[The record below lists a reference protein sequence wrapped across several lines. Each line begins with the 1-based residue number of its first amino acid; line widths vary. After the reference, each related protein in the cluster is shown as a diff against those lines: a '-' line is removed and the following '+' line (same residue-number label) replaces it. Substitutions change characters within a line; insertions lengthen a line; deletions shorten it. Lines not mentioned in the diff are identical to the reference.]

1 MELELREQLLAFKDE
16 LTHFQSDD
24 ILVHVSTEKTLAT
37 DEIQHPDLA
46 KTQRILK
53 EAKRIFREIGIQPFC
68 ESYGLMITEKTTGKF
83 IHTPIYLRNVPL
95 KFNKSRIEFSN
106 EMDTSYYI
114 NPYFERWYRINF
126 SESPPPFEE
135 RHKLQNFFEN
145 EKIAYEPD
153 AILYGN
159 FHPQRYELL
168 KEVEE
173 LLTSEVLS
181 HPLKQ
186 LLGFQEASEEIE
198 QWGIQ
203 PPYLFPSD
211 PDQALVFQALN
222 ESSVTVQGPP
232 GTGKSQVISNL
243 IGSCI
248 RQNKRVLIV
257 SEKKAALTVLQ
268 QKLEQ
273 KNLGFLCS
281 HLSFHASL
289 HDFYRDLK
297 NTWEFLSVQEINERQ
312 SPVLSGKEQQ
322 LTQIF
327 HSIKS
332 FEAETTISIEHF
344 QERFG
349 KQQLLQ
355 GKFPELHKW
364 KEDLNIL
371 KKLAEK
377 TLDCLPYLSSEW
389 KNSKEIETLL
399 EQFFQ
404 LEKLHVTLI
413 EQFSIRTPQE
423 LHIATR
429 QAILCHQFQG
439 NIYEKYGR
447 FLGKDKVSFIK
458 TIKQWKK
465 RSIELAEISSEQQHW
480 LKEPSISELKVL
492 KEAAEKKGIFA
503 RIQWKNT
510 WKKWTRTPGLDA
522 FEAISSKEKELLL
535 RQSRTKLDQRF
546 AELGLTQLDIELPL
560 VEQLLQHN
568 SLADWNWYQELP
580 NEKRLLMA
588 QSNRALNQLNQLL
601 QHLFRI
607 EKDAQ
612 LKEVI
617 SCVKETLPILQLELP
632 LVAQLTDETFER
644 FSTRASVEILN
655 EGVMQQTWRQFL
667 SKHPHMIDF
676 DMRTF
681 KKKLLHF
688 LSERKQSANDF
699 AQTLIHH
706 QAKKFNDYQ
715 KLLSAPV
722 YKLSIEE
729 KTLRGILR
737 KGKSILVKE
746 FGKTRQHQSI
756 RDLRKSE
763 ARWWLDVLKPIQ
775 LSNPSSLASIYP
787 LEVDQFDLLI
797 FDEAGQIPMSYA
809 LGALQRANRVVVAGD
824 HQQMSPSS
832 YFRKSEEFVIDVL
845 HQSAY
850 YFQHVLLTRHYRSRH
865 PELIAFSNEHFYGGR
880 LRTFA
885 VNSKKVNPLIH
896 TYVENGC
903 YENRVNLQ
911 EAKIVAQKMEKAL
924 VSKEKYGIV
933 AFSEAQLSAIYEQ
946 LSPKQQIALND
957 AIDDDRIFF
966 KALEQVQGEEC
977 DHLLI
982 SFGYGK
988 NTEGKFEMRFGP
1000 LNLINGAKRLNV
1012 LFSRAKSSIEFVC
1025 SVKSSDF
1032 SASKNEGVLRLK
1044 DWFDLMEN
1052 QSASTNEGNS
1062 KQPDFESLLHEEN
1075 EFHSFINRLDVLC
1088 ERGWKLL

>member
-1 MELELREQLLAFKDE
+1 MELEIREQLLAFKDE

-24 ILVHVSTEKTLAT
+24 ILVHVSTDKTIST
-37 DEIQHPDLA
+37 EEIQLPDLE

-53 EAKRIFREIGIQPFC
+53 EAKRIFRELGIQAFC
-68 ESYGLMITEKTTGKF
+68 ESIGLIKTKKTNGKI

-95 KFNKSRIEFSN
+95 KFNKSRIEFSD
-106 EMDTSYYI
+106 ELDAPYFF
-114 NPYFERWYRINF
+114 NPYFERWFRTTF
-126 SESPPPFEE
+126 KDTPPSYEE
-135 RHKLQNFFEN
+135 RHKLQAFFEN
-145 EKIAYEPD
+145 EEIVYESD
-153 AILYGN
+153 TIFYGN

-181 HPLKQ
+181 QPLKQ
-186 LLGFQEASEEIE
+186 VLGYQESSEENDH
-198 QWGIQ
+198 WGIQ
-203 PPYLFPSD
+203 SPFLFPSD

-222 ESSVTVQGPP
+222 GSSVTVQGPP

-268 QKLEQ
+268 QKLAQ
-273 KNLGFLCS
+273 KKLGFLCS

-289 HDFYRDLK
+289 HDFYLDLK
-297 NTWEFLSVQEINERQ
+297 NTWEFLSVQEDTGAEKRFVSENEKK
-312 SPVLSGKEQQ
+312 LE
-322 LTQIF
+322 QIF
-327 HSIKS
+327 QAIKS
-332 FEAETTISIEHF
+332 FEAECNYPFRAF
-344 QERFG
+344 QSELST
-349 KQQLLQ
+349 KPLLQ
-355 GKFPELHKW
+355 GKFPEFHTW
-364 KEDLNIL
+364 KEDQKIL
-371 KKLAEK
+371 EQLSET
-377 TLDCLPYLSSEW
+377 TLDCLPYLTREW
-389 KNSKEIETLL
+389 KKIKEIETLL
-399 EQFFQ
+399 GQFMQ
-404 LEKLHVTLI
+404 LEQLYVTLI
-413 EQFSIRTPQE
+413 KQFSIRTTQE
-423 LHIATR
+423 LQNATR
-429 QAILCHQFQG
+429 QAIICHQFQG

-447 FLGKDKVSFIK
+447 FLGKDQVPFMK

-465 RSIELAEISSEQQHW
+465 RSIELEEISGEQQHW

-492 KEAAEKKGIFA
+492 KEAAEKKGIIA

-510 WKKWTRTPGLDA
+510 WKKWTRTPGLNPL
-522 FEAISSKEKELLL
+522 EAIASKEKEILV

-546 AELGLTQLDIELPL
+546 TELGLSHLDIELPL
-560 VEQLLQHN
+560 VEQLLHHN
-568 SLADWNWYQELP
+568 SLTDWNWYQGLP
-580 NEKRLLMA
+580 NEDRMLMA
-588 QSNRALNQLNQLL
+588 QSNRALNQLNQLI
-601 QHLFRI
+601 QHLFQL
-607 EKDAQ
+607 EKDVT
-612 LKEVI
+612 LEEVI
-617 SCVKETLPILQLELP
+617 SRVRKALPILQLELP
-632 LVAQLTDETFER
+632 LVAHLSDETLER
-644 FSTRASVEILN
+644 FNIHSSIEAMN
-655 EGVMQQTWRQFL
+655 KGVNQQTWRQFL
-667 SKHPHMIDF
+667 SKHPYMLDF
-676 DMRTF
+676 EMSNF
-681 KKKLLHF
+681 KKKLRQL
-688 LSERKQSANDF
+688 LLERKQSESDF
-699 AQTLIHH
+699 AVSLIQH
-706 QAKKFNDYQ
+706 QAKKFSDYQ
-715 KLLSAPV
+715 KLLSTPLH
-722 YKLSIEE
+722 KLNQEE
-729 KTLRGILR
+729 KTFRGILR

-809 LGALQRANRVVVAGD
+809 LGALQRAKRVVVAGD

-832 YFRKSEEFVIDVL
+832 YFRKSEEIVIDVL

-850 YFQHVLLTRHYRSRH
+850 YFQSVLLTRHYRSRH

-885 VNSKKVNPLIH
+885 VNSNKVNPLIH
-896 TYVENGC
+896 TFVEHGR

-911 EAKIVAQKMEKAL
+911 EAKIVAQKMGKAL
-924 VSKEKYGIV
+924 GSKEKFGIV
-933 AFSEAQLSAIYEQ
+933 AFSEAQLSAIFEQ
-946 LSPKQQIALND
+946 LNSNQQIALND
-957 AIDDDRIFF
+957 AIDEDRIFF

-988 NTEGKFEMRFGP
+988 NPEGKFEMRFGP

-1032 SASKNEGVLRLK
+1032 SASKNEGVIRLK

-1052 QSASTNEGNS
+1052 HSTSISEGKSNN
-1062 KQPDFESLLHEEN
+1062 PDFQSLLNEEN
-1075 EFHSFINRLDVLC
+1075 EFYSFINRLDVLC
-1088 ERGWKLL
+1088 DRGWNLL